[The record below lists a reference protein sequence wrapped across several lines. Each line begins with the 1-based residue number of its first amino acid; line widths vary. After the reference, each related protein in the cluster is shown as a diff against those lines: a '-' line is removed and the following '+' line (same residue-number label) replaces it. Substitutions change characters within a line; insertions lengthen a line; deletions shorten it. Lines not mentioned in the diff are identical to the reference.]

1 MAKEAWWNSAR
12 FSHGSEQ
19 RYAGGL
25 VDSEDSA
32 VATVTEPQRSE
43 RVRKSEATQHSRP
56 TKAPRFVDDSY
67 TEGWISEAGLQAI
80 VHDIHGIV
88 EKLAMSHGILSSS
101 SSSVAPTQPF
111 VGVGLPAP
119 VAANVR
125 VPSTPRN
132 VMYERRRDS

>member
-1 MAKEAWWNSAR
+1 MAKEAWWNNAR
-12 FSHGSEQ
+12 FSHGSEE
-19 RYAGGL
+19 RYAGGV

-56 TKAPRFVDDSY
+56 TKAPRFVDNENE
-67 TEGWISEAGLQAI
+67 EGWISEAGLKAI

-88 EKLAMSHGILSSS
+88 EKLATSHGILPSS
-101 SSSVAPTQPF
+101 SSSVASTQPLG
-111 VGVGLPAP
+111 GVGLLAP

-125 VPSTPRN
+125 IPSTPRMN
-132 VMYERRRDS
+132 AASNQKF